1 MLILPLTLDS
11 SAFGS
16 IIPID
21 LGKREL
27 EFPVDV
33 TIETL
38 AQHTIVHVNGEV
50 DLANAPEL
58 DLVLA
63 ETVATKPVAIVVD
76 LSTVT
81 FMDSTGLG
89 VLVRTFKRCQESG
102 IRLDLIVTNERVLKV
117 LAITG
122 LDTVLPIH
130 SSIESIS

>member
-1 MLILPLTLDS
+1 M
-11 SAFGS
+11 
-16 IIPID
+16 
-21 LGKREL
+21 
-27 EFPVDV
+27 DV
-33 TIETL
+33 TIETK
-38 AQHTIVHVNGEV
+38 ASHTIVYVDGEV

-63 ETVATKPVAIVVD
+63 ETVAAKPVAIVVD
-76 LSTVT
+76 LSAVT

-89 VLVRTFKRCQESG
+89 VLVRTLKRCQEG
-102 IRLDLIVTNERVLKV
+102 AIRLDLIVTNDRVLKV